1 MRVEVRSQESGV
13 RSQENGFTLLARD
26 GRARAGVLQTPHGTV
41 RTPAFMP
48 VGTYGAV
55 KTLAAEDLEAL
66 GVEILLANTYH
77 LFLRPGHERI
87 SRLGGLHRF
96 MGWNRPILTD
106 SGGFQVYSLG
116 TLRRI
121 AEEGVEFQSPLD
133 GGARH
138 LLTPEQ
144 VVAVQGA
151 LGSDILMPLDICLA
165 HPTGYRETKEAL
177 ERTTRWAERSLAAW
191 KAVRSQE
198 SARLPD
204 GQGVGSRALFGIVQG
219 GMYADLR
226 RWSAEAFAALGF
238 DGYAIGGLSVGET
251 AEERHAMLEVT
262 APLLPAERPRYL
274 MGVGTPQDLVEA
286 VDRGV
291 DLFDC
296 VLPTRNARNG
306 MLFTRAGRVVITHA
320 RYAEDDGPI
329 DPTCTCPGC
338 RRYSRAYL
346 RHLYMMGETAALRV
360 LTVHNLHVYLCLMAE
375 MREAIVQG
383 RWEELKKEVRSQ
395 E

>member
-1 MRVEVRSQESGV
+1 M
-13 RSQENGFTLLARD
+13 GFTLLAQD
-26 GRARAGVLQTPHGTV
+26 GRARAGVLQTPHGIV

-55 KTLAAEDLEAL
+55 KTLTAEDLEAL

-77 LFLRPGHERI
+77 LFLRPGHDRI
-87 SRLGGLHRF
+87 ARLGGLHRF
-96 MGWNRPILTD
+96 MGWERPILTD

-121 AEEGVEFQSPLD
+121 TEEGVEFQSPLD

-138 LLTPEQ
+138 LLTPER
-144 VVAVQGA
+144 VVAVQEA

-165 HPTGYRETKEAL
+165 HPAGYQETEEAL

-198 SARLPD
+198 S
-204 GQGVGSRALFGIVQG
+204 GVRSRALFGIVQG
-219 GMYADLR
+219 GMHADLR
-226 RWSAEAFAALGF
+226 RRSAETLMALGF

-251 AEERHAMLEVT
+251 VEERHAMLEVT
-262 APLLPAERPRYL
+262 VPLLPAERARYL

-320 RYAEDDGPI
+320 RYAEDNGPI
-329 DPTCTCPGC
+329 DPTCACPGC

-346 RHLYMMGETAALRV
+346 RHLYLMKETAALRIQ
-360 LTVHNLHVYLCLMAE
+360 TIHNLHCYLSLMAE
-375 MREAIVQG
+375 MREAVVQG
-383 RWEELKKEVRSQ
+383 QWEEFKKAISSQRSALSDRDST
-395 E
+395 

>member
-1 MRVEVRSQESGV
+1 
-13 RSQENGFTLLARD
+13 
-26 GRARAGVLQTPHGTV
+26 
-41 RTPAFMP
+41 MP

-96 MGWNRPILTD
+96 MGWERPILTD

-121 AEEGVEFQSPLD
+121 TEEGVEFQSPLD

-144 VVAVQGA
+144 VVAVQEA

-165 HPTGYRETKEAL
+165 HPAGYQETEEAL
-177 ERTTRWAERSLAAW
+177 ERTTRWARRSLEAW
-191 KAVRSQE
+191 KAVGDQE
-198 SARLPD
+198 SGRSRLLTAKADRQQEWAPT
-204 GQGVGSRALFGIVQG
+204 GVGSRMHFGIVQG
-219 GMYADLR
+219 GMYAVLR
-226 RWSAEAFAALGF
+226 RRSAEALAALGF

-251 AEERHAMLEVT
+251 AEERCAMLEVT
-262 APLLPAERPRYL
+262 VPLLPAERARYL

-346 RHLYMMGETAALRV
+346 RHLYLMKETAALRIQ
-360 LTVHNLHVYLCLMAE
+360 TIHNLHCYLGLMAE

-383 RWEELKKEVRSQ
+383 RWEAFKKEVRNQ
-395 E
+395 ESEVRSDKDGGIL